1 MSMDTTER
9 ASGIHRS
16 RREEPTGQ
24 LVKELSQDIST
35 LVRQELQLARVEMT
49 QKGKQAG
56 VGAGMLGGAGAFGLA
71 VLGGSMA
78 TIILVLD
85 TFMPNWLA
93 ALITTLA
100 YAAIG
105 AVLAMRG
112 RDRLKE
118 AGAPVPERTKE
129 SVKEDIEW
137 AKTHATSNGR

>member
-1 MSMDTTER
+1 MTGHSTEGMSDEQ
-9 ASGIHRS
+9 RS
-16 RREEPTGQ
+16 RRDESTGQ
-24 LVKELSQDIST
+24 LVKDLSQDISA
-35 LVRQELQLARVEMT
+35 LVRQELQLARAEMT

-56 VGAGMLGGAGAFGLA
+56 AGAGLLGGAGAFGLA

-93 ALITTLA
+93 ALITTLV
-100 YAAIG
+100 YAAVG
-105 AVLAMRG
+105 AVLAIRG

-118 AGAPVPERTKE
+118 VGAPVPERTKE

>member
-1 MSMDTTER
+1 MSMETTDR
-9 ASGIHRS
+9 ASGNWRS

-35 LVRQELQLARVEMT
+35 LVRQELQLAKVEMT